1 MNKVIIPQA
10 MRVIIPPLTSQYL
23 NLTKNSSLAAAI
35 AYPDLVS
42 VFAGTALNQTGQAVE
57 IIFITMSIYL
67 FLKFVHLICDEHL
80 QCACRFGGEVD
91 AAIYKMVAR
100 KSFATRM
107 NTFLSLICFWL
118 VYVTIDGVVSWAFIN
133 ASFFGADKASCMS
146 NPHGACWPFLQKFNQ
161 FLRQLS

>member
-67 FLKFVHLICDEHL
+67 FLSLFTSFVMN
-80 QCACRFGGEVD
+80 
-91 AAIYKMVAR
+91 IYNARVA
-100 KSFATRM
+100 
-107 NTFLSLICFWL
+107 L
-118 VYVTIDGVVSWAFIN
+118 VE
-133 ASFFGADKASCMS
+133 K
-146 NPHGACWPFLQKFNQ
+146 
-161 FLRQLS
+161 